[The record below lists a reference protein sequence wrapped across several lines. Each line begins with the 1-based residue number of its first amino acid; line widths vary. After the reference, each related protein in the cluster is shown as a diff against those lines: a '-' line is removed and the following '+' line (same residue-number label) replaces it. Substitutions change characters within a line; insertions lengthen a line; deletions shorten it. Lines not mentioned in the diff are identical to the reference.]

1 MDDVAKPLSGDAARA
16 YLGQLAD
23 ALADELS
30 AIAEDD
36 DDATKMD
43 RAAAIIAKA
52 TPEVTALVMLG
63 LLLSVR
69 EYEDRFAV
77 YESLLAKLA
86 GGANKGFSA

>member
-1 MDDVAKPLSGDAARA
+1 MTKSTELEIEEARALLGRLGDAMC
-16 YLGQLAD
+16 
-23 ALADELS
+23 DELA
-30 AIAEDD
+30 AIAHDE